1 MNDMWKALLAEFMG
15 TFTLVFAGASA
26 VALTA
31 QQGGSLLT
39 SALAFGLA
47 LIGIIYAWGSYS
59 GAHVNPA
66 VSLGFAV
73 AGQMHWGLMLAY
85 WVAQILGGIA
95 GAGLVAYFYGT
106 ATGAGASIGTLT
118 NTDSWKAVLV
128 EAFITFLLVL
138 SYLFIYRNPMLALV
152 GGVALGFVLA
162 FLTISAG
169 DLTGGSANP
178 ARSLGPAIFSNNL
191 GTYWIYVVGPLLGA
205 VVAALIYKLF
215 TIDFSCCDKV
225 DDCGN
230 KLLDECGNPLK
241 ECTRPIYDNCG
252 NVVKDCSGKPT
263 YETFTKHQRK
273 IGHVQ
278 ETPLLYMGEK
288 LSSHGLDPRYIKQ
301 EFTRETEKVMKNG
314 VMSNPDQKIKN
325 AIKTV
330 MPSS

>member
-1 MNDMWKALLAEFMG
+1 
-15 TFTLVFAGASA
+15 
-26 VALTA
+26 
-31 QQGGSLLT
+31 
-39 SALAFGLA
+39 
-47 LIGIIYAWGSYS
+47 
-59 GAHVNPA
+59 
-66 VSLGFAV
+66 
-73 AGQMHWGLMLAY
+73 
-85 WVAQILGGIA
+85 
-95 GAGLVAYFYGT
+95 
-106 ATGAGASIGTLT
+106 
-118 NTDSWKAVLV
+118 
-128 EAFITFLLVL
+128 
-138 SYLFIYRNPMLALV
+138 MLALV